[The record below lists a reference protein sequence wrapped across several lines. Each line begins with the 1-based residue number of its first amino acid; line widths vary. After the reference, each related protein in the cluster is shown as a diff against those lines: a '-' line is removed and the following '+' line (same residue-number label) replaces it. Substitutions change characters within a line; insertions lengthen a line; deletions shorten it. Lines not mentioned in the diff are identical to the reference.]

1 MKNIIKLFIF
11 FFKLPIFITQL
22 FIFYSKSNFS
32 LFNYK
37 IKPMLLDKKKKEP
50 FDPHYL
56 YHTSWAMR
64 VLAKTKPQLH
74 YDFSSD
80 LRFVTMLS
88 AFTKVVQYNLSIP
101 TVKLDNLVFEKKDLT
116 NMPDIKDNSLES
128 ISCMHVV
135 EHIGLGRYGDKIDP
149 LGNIKAINELKRVL
163 SKNGNLLF
171 VTPVGKSKI
180 VFNAHRIS
188 SYDEVIKQ
196 FSGLKLLEFSLIDDN
211 GFYTGIQ
218 KKFNIDEVKKNNY
231 ACGCF
236 WFSKQ

>member
-1 MKNIIKLFIF
+1 MKNIIKLFVF
-11 FFKLPIFITQL
+11 LVKLPNFIIQL
-22 FIFYSKSNFS
+22 FIFFSKSDCS
-32 LFNYK
+32 LLNYK
-37 IKPMLLDKKKKEP
+37 IKPMLFDKKNKEP

-56 YHTSWAMR
+56 YHTAWAMR
-64 VLAKTKPQLH
+64 VLNKTKPQVH

-88 AFTKVVQYNLSIP
+88 AYTKVVQYNLSIP
-101 TVKLDNLVFEKKDLT
+101 TVKLDNLIFEKQDLT
-116 NMPDIKDNSLES
+116 KMLDIKDDSLES

-149 LGNIKAINELKRVL
+149 LGNIKAINELKRIL

-196 FSGLKLLEFSLIDDN
+196 FSGLKLLE
-211 GFYTGIQ
+211 
-218 KKFNIDEVKKNNY
+218 NI
-231 ACGCF
+231 CRM
-236 WFSKQ
+236 